1 MNINATLLGQM
12 ITFAIFIWF
21 SVKFVW
27 PLLHKALDE
36 RRKKIADGL
45 EAAERGQRDLELS
58 QHKIKDQLY
67 EARTQAAH
75 IIEQA
80 NQRGNR
86 LIEDAKTKAQ
96 TEGEHLITIAKN
108 EITQEYAETKDK
120 LRDQMAT
127 LAVACAEKVLQEKID
142 VAINTKLIDQVIQEI
157 AGNAE
162 YTHRE

>member
-1 MNINATLLGQM
+1 MDINATLLGQM

-21 SVKFVW
+21 TVKFVW
-27 PLLHKALDE
+27 PPLHKALEE

-86 LIEDAKTKAQ
+86 VIEDARTKARN
-96 TEGEHLITIAKN
+96 EGEHLIAIAKN
-108 EITQEYAETKDK
+108 EINQEYSETRDK
-120 LRDQMAT
+120 LRDQIAE
-127 LAVACAEKVLQEKID
+127 LAIACAEKNLQEKID
-142 VAINTKLIDQVIQEI
+142 VKVNEKLIDDLITEL
-157 AGNAE
+157 E
-162 YTHRE
+162 